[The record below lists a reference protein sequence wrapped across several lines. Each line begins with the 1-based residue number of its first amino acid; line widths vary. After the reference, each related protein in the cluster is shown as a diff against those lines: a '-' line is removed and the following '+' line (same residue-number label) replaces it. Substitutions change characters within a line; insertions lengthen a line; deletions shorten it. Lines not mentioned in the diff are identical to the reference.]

1 MSFNLVTCG
10 FAPAG
15 YRPGVTFVSPLMHPT
30 TFVFPPT
37 TLWSTRTSRFIEDRS
52 GGRTT
57 SVTLELLEG
66 SLCVY
71 HRRMTEDEYNIIP
84 VCTSAK
90 KLPWSNFIH
99 VLKVLMLADR
109 QERQSNIDEAFA
121 ILDQQTKL
129 TSGSNTNIPDG
140 LISSD
145 EFRAFLSIICPQAY
159 IDVCVRLADTNRSGQ
174 IDRSE
179 FTRMIRSGL
188 SRDIV
193 CGLI

>member
-1 MSFNLVTCG
+1 MSFSLVTYG
-10 FAPAG
+10 FAPSG
-15 YRPGVTFVSPLMHPT
+15 YRPGVTLVLPLMQPT

-37 TLWSTRTSRFIEDRS
+37 TLWSTRISRFIEDKTC
-52 GGRTT
+52 GRIT

-66 SLCVY
+66 NLLVY
-71 HRRMTEDEYNIIP
+71 HRTMTENEYNTIP
-84 VCTSAK
+84 VCTSSS
-90 KLPWSNFIH
+90 KLPWSNFIR
-99 VLKVLMLADR
+99 VLKVLMLANR
-109 QERQSNIDEAFA
+109 QEHQSNIDEAFA
-121 ILDQQTKL
+121 ILDQQRKT
-129 TSGSNTNIPDG
+129 TCGSNANIPDG

-145 EFRAFLSIICPQAY
+145 ELKAFLSIICPQAY

-179 FTRMIRSGL
+179 FTQMIRSGL